1 MKRFQYFNPSS
12 IVDAELLLDT
22 YGEKAKVLAGG
33 TDLIVQIKNNEIDPT
48 ILIDLKKIPELTGI
62 DSTNNNGYIIYP
74 LTTISEIESSKSI
87 KNHYP
92 ILSESAKTIG
102 SIQIRNRA
110 TIGGNLCRA
119 APSADMVPALL
130 VLEAQLKIR
139 KLNNEKTIPLEEYFV
154 GSGKTVLKKNE
165 ILAEIIIPNNLSK
178 NIGVYIKNGPRQTMD
193 LATVGVAVFAAIDPS
208 NSTCNSIKIGIA
220 SVAPTPFRARKAEK
234 ILMGNK
240 MTPLLIKEVAKVA
253 SYEAKPITDVYGPDW
268 YKREMVEVLVKQAIM
283 EALTRTRKGRSE
295 TED

>member
-193 LATVGVAVFAAIDPS
+193 LATVGVAVFTAIDPS
-208 NSTCNSIKIGIA
+208 NSTCNSMKIGIA

-253 SYEAKPITDVYGPDW
+253 SYEVKPITDVYGPDW
-268 YKREMVEVLVKQAIM
+268 YKREMVEVLVKQAII